1 MIFLS
6 NLESMKLVFFTGSGV
21 SQESG
26 VPTFRD
32 RFGMWTELNPED
44 VAHKKSWVINK
55 QKMLEFH
62 NQFRNLVS
70 TCEPNSAHYFIAEL
84 ERYHDVLVATQN
96 VDNLHEVAGSKNVVH
111 LHGNLF
117 ESRSTVNP
125 NLVYPC
131 TGDLNLGDKC
141 ERGSQLRP
149 NVVWF
154 GEELN
159 TNYLSQVMNALDD
172 CDVLIVIGTSLEVY
186 PANELVK
193 KTNSDCQIIV
203 LDPNPNKDFLKGLDA
218 TYVNETAVN
227 GVGRLRELLS
237 VV

>member
-1 MIFLS
+1 
-6 NLESMKLVFFTGSGV
+6 MKLVFFTGSGI

-44 VAHKKSWVINK
+44 VAHKSAWAKNK
-55 QKMLEFH
+55 GQMLDFH
-62 NQFRNLVS
+62 NEFRNLVS
-70 TCEPNSAHYFIAEL
+70 KCQPNLAHQLISEL
-84 ERYHDVLVATQN
+84 EKSHEVLVVTQN
-96 VDNLHEVAGSKNVVH
+96 VDNLHERSGSNNVIH

-117 ESRSTVNP
+117 ESRSTLNP
-125 NLVYPC
+125 NLIYPC

-159 TNYLSQVMNALDD
+159 AKDLKHVQKVLEDSDA
-172 CDVLIVIGTSLEVY
+172 LIVIGTSLEVY
-186 PANELVK
+186 PANELVTK
-193 KTNSDCQIIV
+193 SNSDCQLIV
-203 LDPNPNKDFLKGLDA
+203 IDPNPNIEFLKGLDV

-227 GVGRLRELLS
+227 AVERLRELL
-237 VV
+237 

>member
-1 MIFLS
+1 
-6 NLESMKLVFFTGSGV
+6 MKLVFFTGSGI

-44 VAHKKSWVINK
+44 VAHKNAWAKNK
-55 QKMLEFH
+55 GQMLDFH

-70 TCEPNSAHYFIAEL
+70 TCQPNSAHNFISEL
-84 ERYHDVLVATQN
+84 EKYHDVLVVTQN
-96 VDNLHEVAGSKNVVH
+96 VDNLHERAGSKNVIH

-117 ESRSTVNP
+117 ESRSTMNP
-125 NLVYPC
+125 NLIYPC
-131 TGDLNLGDKC
+131 NGDLNLGDKC

-159 TNYLSQVMNALDD
+159 AKDLKQVKQVLYD
-172 CDVLIVIGTSLEVY
+172 CDALIVIGTSLEVY
-186 PANELVK
+186 PANELVRN
-193 KTNSDCQIIV
+193 TNSECQLFV
-203 LDPNPNKDFLKGLDA
+203 LDPNPNKNFLKGLDV

-227 GVGRLRELLS
+227 GVGKLRELLS
-237 VV
+237 VL

>member
-1 MIFLS
+1 
-6 NLESMKLVFFTGSGV
+6 MKLVFFTGSGI

-44 VAHKKSWVINK
+44 VAHKNAWAKNK
-55 QKMLEFH
+55 GQMLDFH

-70 TCEPNSAHYFIAEL
+70 TCQPNSAHNFISEL
-84 ERYHDVLVATQN
+84 EKYHDVLVVTQN
-96 VDNLHEVAGSKNVVH
+96 VDNLHERAGSKNVIH

-117 ESRSTVNP
+117 ESRSTMNP
-125 NLVYPC
+125 NLIYTC
-131 TGDLNLGDKC
+131 NGDLNLGDKC

-159 TNYLSQVMNALDD
+159 AQDLKLTQKVLED
-172 CDVLIVIGTSLEVY
+172 CDALIVIGTSLEVY
-186 PANELVK
+186 PANELVR
-193 KTNSDCQIIV
+193 KTNSESQLIV
-203 LDPNPNKDFLKGLDA
+203 VDPNPNKDFLKGLNV
-218 TYVNETAVN
+218 TYINETAVN
-227 GVGRLRELLS
+227 GVEKIKELLS
-237 VV
+237 LN

>member
-1 MIFLS
+1 M
-6 NLESMKLVFFTGSGV
+6 ELVFFTGSGI

-44 VAHKKSWVINK
+44 VAHKSAWTKNK
-55 QKMLEFH
+55 GQMLDFH
-62 NQFRNLVS
+62 NEFRNLVS
-70 TCEPNSAHYFIAEL
+70 KCQPNLAHQLISEL
-84 ERYHDVLVATQN
+84 EKSHEVLVVTQN
-96 VDNLHEVAGSKNVVH
+96 VDNLHERAGSNNVIH

-117 ESRSTVNP
+117 ESRSTLNP
-125 NLVYPC
+125 NLIYPC

-159 TNYLSQVMNALDD
+159 AKDLKHAQKVLEDSDA
-172 CDVLIVIGTSLEVY
+172 LIVIGTSLEVY

-193 KTNSDCQIIV
+193 KSNSDCQLIV
-203 LDPNPNKDFLKGLDA
+203 VDPNPNIEFLKGLDV

-227 GVGRLRELLS
+227 AVERLRELLS
-237 VV
+237 VK

>member
-1 MIFLS
+1 M
-6 NLESMKLVFFTGSGV
+6 NLVFFTGSGI

-44 VAHKKSWVINK
+44 VAHKKAWAKNK
-55 QKMLEFH
+55 GQMLDFH

-70 TCEPNSAHYFIAEL
+70 KCQPNLAHQLISEL
-84 ERYHDVLVATQN
+84 EKSHEVLVVTQN
-96 VDNLHEVAGSKNVVH
+96 VDNLHERAGSNNVIH

-117 ESRSTVNP
+117 ESRSTLNP
-125 NLVYPC
+125 NLIYPC

-159 TNYLSQVMNALDD
+159 AKDLKHVQKVLEDSDA
-172 CDVLIVIGTSLEVY
+172 LIVIGTSLEVY

-193 KTNSDCQIIV
+193 KSNSDCQLIV
-203 LDPNPNKDFLKGLDA
+203 VDPNPNIEFLKGLDV
-218 TYVNETAVN
+218 TYVIETAVN
-227 GVGRLRELLS
+227 AVERLRELLS
-237 VV
+237 VK

>member
-1 MIFLS
+1 
-6 NLESMKLVFFTGSGV
+6 MKLVFFTGSGI

-44 VAHKKSWVINK
+44 VAHKNAWAKNK
-55 QKMLEFH
+55 GQMLDFH

-70 TCEPNSAHYFIAEL
+70 TCQPNSAHNFISEL
-84 ERYHDVLVATQN
+84 EKYHDVLVVTQN
-96 VDNLHEVAGSKNVVH
+96 VDNLHERAGSKNVIH

-117 ESRSTVNP
+117 ESRSTMNP
-125 NLVYPC
+125 NLIYPC
-131 TGDLNLGDKC
+131 NGDLNLGDKC

-159 TNYLSQVMNALDD
+159 AKDLKQVKQVLDD
-172 CDVLIVIGTSLEVY
+172 CDALIVIGTSLEVY
-186 PANELVK
+186 PANELVRN
-193 KTNSDCQIIV
+193 TNSECQLFV
-203 LDPNPNKDFLKGLDA
+203 LDPNPNKNFLKGLDV
-218 TYVNETAVN
+218 TYINETAVN
-227 GVGRLRELLS
+227 GVGRFRELLS
-237 VV
+237 VL

>member
-1 MIFLS
+1 
-6 NLESMKLVFFTGSGV
+6 MKLVFFTGSGI

-44 VAHKKSWVINK
+44 VAHKNAWAKNK
-55 QKMLEFH
+55 GQMLDFH
-62 NQFRNLVS
+62 NQFRNLIS
-70 TCEPNSAHYFIAEL
+70 TGQPNSAHNFISEL
-84 ERYHDVLVATQN
+84 EKYHDVLVVTQN
-96 VDNLHEVAGSKNVVH
+96 VDNLHERAGSKNVIH

-117 ESRSTVNP
+117 ESRSTLNP

-131 TGDLNLGDKC
+131 NGDLNLGDKC

-159 TNYLSQVMNALDD
+159 AQDLKLTQKVLED
-172 CDVLIVIGTSLEVY
+172 CDALIVIGTSLEVY
-186 PANELVK
+186 PANELVR
-193 KTNSDCQIIV
+193 KTNSESQLIV
-203 LDPNPNKDFLKGLDA
+203 VDPNPNKDFLKGLNV
-218 TYVNETAVN
+218 TYINETAVN
-227 GVGRLRELLS
+227 GVEKIKELLS
-237 VV
+237 LN

>member
-1 MIFLS
+1 
-6 NLESMKLVFFTGSGV
+6 MKLVFFTGSGI

-44 VAHKKSWVINK
+44 VAHKSAWAKNK
-55 QKMLEFH
+55 GQMLDFH

-70 TCEPNSAHYFIAEL
+70 KCQPNLAHQLISEL
-84 ERYHDVLVATQN
+84 EKSHEVLVVTQN
-96 VDNLHEVAGSKNVVH
+96 VDNLHERAGSNNVIH

-117 ESRSTVNP
+117 ESRSTLNP
-125 NLVYPC
+125 NLIYPC
-131 TGDLNLGDKC
+131 TGDLNLSDKC

-159 TNYLSQVMNALDD
+159 AKDLKHVQKVLEDSDA
-172 CDVLIVIGTSLEVY
+172 LIVIGTSLEVY

-193 KTNSDCQIIV
+193 KSNSDCQLIV
-203 LDPNPNKDFLKGLDA
+203 VDPNPNIEFLKGLDV

-227 GVGRLRELLS
+227 GVCKLRELILS
-237 VV
+237 NWI

>member
-1 MIFLS
+1 
-6 NLESMKLVFFTGSGV
+6 MKLVFFTGSGI

-44 VAHKKSWVINK
+44 VAHKNAWAKNK
-55 QKMLEFH
+55 GQMLDFH

-70 TCEPNSAHYFIAEL
+70 TCQPNSAHNFISEL
-84 ERYHDVLVATQN
+84 EKYHDVLVVTQN
-96 VDNLHEVAGSKNVVH
+96 VDNLHERAGSKNVIH

-117 ESRSTVNP
+117 ESRSTLNP

-131 TGDLNLGDKC
+131 NGDLNLGDKC

-159 TNYLSQVMNALDD
+159 AQDLKLTQKVLED
-172 CDVLIVIGTSLEVY
+172 CDALIVIGTSLEVY
-186 PANELVK
+186 PANELVR
-193 KTNSDCQIIV
+193 KTNSESQLIV
-203 LDPNPNKDFLKGLDA
+203 VDPNPNKDFLKGLNV
-218 TYVNETAVN
+218 TYINETAVN
-227 GVGRLRELLS
+227 GVEKIKELLS
-237 VV
+237 LN

>member
-1 MIFLS
+1 
-6 NLESMKLVFFTGSGV
+6 MKLVFFTGSGI

-44 VAHKKSWVINK
+44 VAHKSAWAKNK
-55 QKMLEFH
+55 GQMLDFH

-70 TCEPNSAHYFIAEL
+70 TCQPNSAHNFISEL
-84 ERYHDVLVATQN
+84 EKYHDVLVVTQN
-96 VDNLHEVAGSKNVVH
+96 VDNLHERAGSNNVIH

-117 ESRSTVNP
+117 ESRSTLNP
-125 NLVYPC
+125 NLIYPC

-159 TNYLSQVMNALDD
+159 AKDLKHAQKVLEDSDA
-172 CDVLIVIGTSLEVY
+172 LIVIGTSLEVY

-193 KTNSDCQIIV
+193 KSNSDCQLIV
-203 LDPNPNKDFLKGLDA
+203 VDPNPNIEFLKGLDV

-227 GVGRLRELLS
+227 AVERLSELIRLIGF
-237 VV
+237 

>member
-1 MIFLS
+1 
-6 NLESMKLVFFTGSGV
+6 MKLVFFTGSGV

-26 VPTFRD
+26 APTFRD

-44 VAHKKSWVINK
+44 VAHKNAWVKNK
-55 QKMLEFH
+55 EQMLEFH

-70 TCEPNSAHYFIAEL
+70 NCQPNSAHNFISEL
-84 ERYHDVLVATQN
+84 EKYHDVLVVTQN
-96 VDNLHEVAGSKNVVH
+96 VDNLHERAGSKNVIH

-117 ESRSTVNP
+117 ESRSTMNP
-125 NLVYPC
+125 NFVYPC
-131 TGDLNLGDKC
+131 DGDLKLGDKC

-159 TNYLSQVMNALDD
+159 PKDLKQAKNVLND

-186 PANELVK
+186 PANELVLN
-193 KTNSDCQIIV
+193 TNSHCQIIV
-203 LDPNPNKDFLKGLDA
+203 LDPNPNKDFLKGLDV
-218 TYVNETAVN
+218 TYINETAVN
-227 GVGRLRELLS
+227 GVGRLGELLS
-237 VV
+237 VF